1 MAHITH
7 VKIYGLLGRKK
18 PISFDL
24 QRDVNVIFGDNGGGK
39 TTVLK
44 ILDAA
49 LSLNGTTMLALP
61 VQKAEVDIYSVEH
74 KQVIKHVWDRKSAAA
89 SRQSEAM
96 AEWIETFPSG
106 EFPHQFLRS
115 VDAEWT
121 LSPMLKLKKGGW
133 KHTFLPTTRLYL
145 SNTYKVSSGKPLTEA
160 ELDSLFF
167 ENVNKSWL
175 RYYSNVLARV
185 RAIQEEG
192 LRTVANYALAPK
204 IEEKTGPKLD
214 PLVAYDRVKKFWKR
228 QSAAEIALGTKAS
241 FVKRYETEENFRLIV
256 DSLNRLEEAIEKAMV
271 PATLFMQKI
280 SNLFSAG
287 KKIAL
292 NNSNELQLQL
302 QDGSPL
308 SLAALSS
315 GEKHLIAILLAAM
328 SAGQSSIIIDEP
340 ELSMHIDWQRQ
351 FVETIRDLNPE
362 CQLIVA
368 SHSPEVMAEIADE
381 KIVSI

>member
-7 VKIYGLLGRKK
+7 VKIFGLLGRKK

-24 QRDVNVIFGDNGGGK
+24 QRDVNIFFGDNGSGK
-39 TTVLK
+39 TTLLK

-49 LSLNGTTMLALP
+49 LSLNGTAMLSLP
-61 VQKAEVDIYSVEH
+61 VERAEVDIFSVAH
-74 KQVIKHVWDRKSAAA
+74 DQIIKHVWDRKKITSAKPNNILFDWVENMPLIDA
-89 SRQSEAM
+89 SRQFMRPMDVAWS
-96 AEWIETFPSG
+96 
-106 EFPHQFLRS
+106 
-115 VDAEWT
+115 
-121 LSPMLKLKKGGW
+121 LSPNPKQKKGGW
-133 KHTFLPTTRLYL
+133 RHTFLPTTRLYL
-145 SNTYKVSSGKPLTEA
+145 SDTFKVTSGKPLTET

-175 RYYSNVLARV
+175 RYYSSVLASV

-204 IEEKTGPKLD
+204 LEAGAGPKLD

-241 FVKRYETEENFRLIV
+241 FVKRYETEENFSLIV
-256 DSLNRLEEAIEKAMV
+256 DSLNRLEESIEKAMV
-271 PATLFMQKI
+271 PATRFQQQLSK
-280 SNLFSAG
+280 LFSGG
-287 KKIAL
+287 KKIIV
-292 NNSNELQLQL
+292 NNNELQLQL
-302 QDGSPL
+302 EDGSPL

-328 SAGQSSIIIDEP
+328 SAGENSVIIDEP

-351 FVETIRDLNPE
+351 FIETIRDLNPD
-362 CQLIVA
+362 CQIIVA
-368 SHSPEVMAEIADE
+368 SHSPEVMAEISDE
-381 KIVSI
+381 KIIRV